1 MATELVRHEL
11 YDETGLI
18 KVEFIEREVPDIE
31 QEIAD
36 KEQQLLDMYAE
47 LLTLREKQDNVS

>member
-1 MATELVRHEL
+1 MPTELVRHEL

-47 LLTLREKQDNVS
+47 LLALREKLT